1 MGRSVR
7 DVTPVWFD
15 RWVGA
20 SQACGFGCNTGAMD
34 EPQVCVAEV
43 GDIYAA
49 RVYAAKLVAAGIPV
63 RVHGETSGPYP
74 LSIGQMAVTEL
85 WVGCEDLSESE
96 AILAEEGDPV
106 ADWQHD
112 DAGA

>member
-1 MGRSVR
+1 MGPSVR

-20 SQACGFGCNTGAMD
+20 SQACGFGRNTGVMD

-43 GDIYAA
+43 ADIYGA

-85 WVGCEDLSESE
+85 WVGCRDLSDAE
-96 AILAEEGDPV
+96 AIIAEEDDPV

-112 DAGA
+112 GTDA